1 MDVLTLVA
9 AAGAVLS
16 ALSLALLVVVLRR
29 AAGGD
34 TALATFEDRLGK
46 VETLVDRLERTMREE
61 TRTMREEAEGR
72 GRALREEIGGT
83 VRSFAELQ
91 QASARDL
98 RAEVTK
104 TLNQVGDDIRATD
117 AQLSEA
123 MRERLTAMA
132 GQLAALVEA
141 STSQQRDLRATVE
154 GRLDKLREENA
165 QKLEEMRRTVDEK
178 LHDTLEKRLGES
190 FSLVS
195 ERLDQVHKGLGE
207 MQTLAAGV
215 GDLKRV
221 LSNVKTRGSWGE
233 VQLGALLEQMLHPDH
248 YVKNARVRRDSG
260 EVVEYAVRLPGQG
273 TDAAPVLLPIDAKFP
288 VEDYER
294 LTAAFEAGD
303 VVAIDS
309 AGRALEARIRTEA
322 RRIADKYIEP
332 PTTTDFAIMFLPTEG
347 LYAEVIRRPGL
358 VSELQAQGRVV
369 VTGPTTLG
377 ALLNSLQ
384 IGFRTLAIQQRSGDI
399 ARVLEKTKTEFGK
412 FTLVIE
418 KVQKQIDLASRT
430 LDDEVG
436 RRSRA
441 IERTLRDVQA
451 EAVAGPASEG
461 ELPPR

>member
-273 TDAAPVLLPIDAKFP
+273 TDAAPDRKS
-288 VEDYER
+288 
-294 LTAAFEAGD
+294 
-303 VVAIDS
+303 VV
-309 AGRALEARIRTEA
+309 
-322 RRIADKYIEP
+322 
-332 PTTTDFAIMFLPTEG
+332 
-347 LYAEVIRRPGL
+347 
-358 VSELQAQGRVV
+358 
-369 VTGPTTLG
+369 
-377 ALLNSLQ
+377 
-384 IGFRTLAIQQRSGDI
+384 
-399 ARVLEKTKTEFGK
+399 
-412 FTLVIE
+412 
-418 KVQKQIDLASRT
+418 
-430 LDDEVG
+430 
-436 RRSRA
+436 
-441 IERTLRDVQA
+441 
-451 EAVAGPASEG
+451 
-461 ELPPR
+461 

>member
-1 MDVLTLVA
+1 MDPLTALTLG
-9 AAGAVLS
+9 GAVLS
-16 ALSLALLVVVLRR
+16 ALAVILLAVVLRR

-34 TALATFEDRLGK
+34 NALGAFDERLAR
-46 VETLVDRLERTMREE
+46 VETIADRLERTMRDE
-61 TRTMREEAEGR
+61 TRTMRDEAENR

-91 QASARDL
+91 QTAARDL
-98 RAEVTK
+98 RTEVTK

-117 AQLSEA
+117 AQMSEA

-132 GQLAALVEA
+132 TQLAALVEA
-141 STSQQRDLRATVE
+141 SAAQQRELRLAVE

-165 QKLEEMRRTVDEK
+165 QKLEEMRATVDEK
-178 LHDTLEKRLGES
+178 LHATLEKRLGES
-190 FSLVS
+190 FMQVS
-195 ERLDQVHKGLGE
+195 DRLDQVHKGLGE

-221 LSNVKTRGSWGE
+221 LSNVKMRGNWGE

-248 YVKNARVRRDSG
+248 YIKNARVRRDSG
-260 EVVEYAVRLPGQG
+260 EMVEYAVRLPGQSADG
-273 TDAAPVLLPIDAKFP
+273 APVLLPIDAKFP

-294 LTAAFEAGD
+294 LTAAFEASD
-303 VVAIDS
+303 VVAIES
-309 AGRALEARIRTEA
+309 AGRALEARIRQEA

-332 PTTTDFAIMFLPTEG
+332 PGTTDFAIMFLPTEG

-399 ARVLEKTKTEFGK
+399 ARVLEKTKAEFGK

-430 LDDEVG
+430 LDDEVS

-441 IERTLRDVQA
+441 IERTLREIQV
-451 EAVAGPASEG
+451 EALPAPDEPA
-461 ELPPR
+461 PP

>member
-34 TALATFEDRLGK
+34 TALARFEDRLGK